1 MIDFKKF
8 YDHVYFDVSAK
19 PTGVYRATQGDKN
32 SRGFYVTILQD
43 GIVVPF
49 GADEFMFAI
58 FTKPDNTKVRVDA
71 VAIDGVFRVDIT
83 PQVLAAPGRVICKL
97 VLVGPAGEQ
106 ISDDSLYI
114 FVDANA
120 SYGSVISTNELS
132 EFETFLIDY
141 ENMKQKLDAIID
153 RNVEGVSQLEIEL
166 ARRGEPNLWRKMI
179 KLEEADAANDLS
191 EPLNAHT
198 SDTVKH
204 ITGAERTAWNS
215 KETTS
220 GALTKAREAVEL
232 SAFTTVKSE
241 KDTEGIFKIIK
252 YFRKADNKLAM
263 KSTLSGGTSPK
274 YTTRTVIYYGT
285 NGSTVVKT
293 DVFTL
298 TYDADGVL
306 ISEV

>member
-97 VLVGPAGEQ
+97 VLVGPEGEQ

-132 EFETFLIDY
+132 EFESFLIDY

-179 KLEEADAANDLS
+179 KLEEADAANDIS
-191 EPLNAHT
+191 GPLNTHV
-198 SDTVKH
+198 SDAVRH
-204 ITGAERTAWNS
+204 ITSAERTAWNS
-215 KETTS
+215 
-220 GALTKAREAVEL
+220 AVEL

-263 KSTLSGGTSPK
+263 ESILSGGTTPL
-274 YTTRTVIYYGT
+274 YTTRTITYYGT
-285 NGSTVVKT
+285 NGSTVLKT

-298 TYDADGVL
+298 TYDVDGVL